1 MPTHQPPRRITIH
14 KVPYN
19 FERSRASVTCY
30 SKVGEYLVP
39 AEVADDA
46 TAQGYAT
53 EGWASD
59 SRTRTTKGGPRRR
72 RAPSS
77 GTSAAKSATTAANAA
92 TDNRS
97 DAGMG
102 GTHLAADDRASA
114 GQPVAPAA
122 D

>member
-1 MPTHQPPRRITIH
+1 MPRQPPRRITIH

-19 FERSRASVTCY
+19 FERTRASVTCY
-30 SKVGEYLVP
+30 SGTGEFLVP

-46 TAQGYAT
+46 TAKGYAT

-59 SRTRTTKGGPRRR
+59 SRTRTSKGGPRRR

-77 GTSAAKSATTAANAA
+77 GTSAAKSATTATNAA
-92 TDNRS
+92 TDTGS

-102 GTHLAADDRASA
+102 GAHLATDDRAGA